1 MCFSCGGIQIRVTG
15 ILEQVYDEK
24 LRAEIF
30 AHYSRKFLQAWIENG
45 VDDLPQENI
54 LRHFC
59 LNVIKKVNNIC

>member
-1 MCFSCGGIQIRVTG
+1 MT
-15 ILEQVYDEK
+15 
-24 LRAEIF
+24 
-30 AHYSRKFLQAWIENG
+30 RKFLQAWIENG